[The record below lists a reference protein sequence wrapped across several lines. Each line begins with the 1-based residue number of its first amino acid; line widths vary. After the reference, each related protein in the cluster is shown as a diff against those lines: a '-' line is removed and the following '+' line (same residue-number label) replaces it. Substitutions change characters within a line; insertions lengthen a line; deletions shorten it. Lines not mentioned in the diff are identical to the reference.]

1 MNCLG
6 SPLLPG
12 TSSFLMWYREVEQGE
27 NNAKEGQTPITSG
40 IFPLASPFSSPLVIL
55 DPIVIFT
62 LEMADY
68 MKYILFLEVCGLDCL
83 MGLLHLSSVIFVFI
97 KYLTPFPFPSPA
109 NWDWLRGSLEENELS
124 LELSASLSHSY
135 KRGSHMASALPGKP
149 NHSKLL
155 NIQEEQNKLQ
165 IPCLSTNTFFVGGT
179 VLLGD
184 AGSM

>member
-97 KYLTPFPFPSPA
+97 KYLTPFLFPSPA
-109 NWDWLRGSLEENELS
+109 N
-124 LELSASLSHSY
+124 
-135 KRGSHMASALPGKP
+135 
-149 NHSKLL
+149 
-155 NIQEEQNKLQ
+155 
-165 IPCLSTNTFFVGGT
+165 
-179 VLLGD
+179 
-184 AGSM
+184 